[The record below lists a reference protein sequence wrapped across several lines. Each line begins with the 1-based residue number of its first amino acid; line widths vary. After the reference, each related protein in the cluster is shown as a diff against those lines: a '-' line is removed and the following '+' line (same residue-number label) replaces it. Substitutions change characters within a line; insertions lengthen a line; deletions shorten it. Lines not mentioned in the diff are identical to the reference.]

1 MYDDNETYKDYTGS
15 DVTMDSSF
23 NINIDTSKPI
33 SIVLYIAGNH
43 ENSLVVEYL

>member
-1 MYDDNETYKDYTGS
+1 MYDDNGTFKDYTDS

-23 NINIDTSKPI
+23 NVNIDTSNPI
-33 SIVLYIAGNH
+33 NLTLFIAGNH